1 VGSFE
6 YFQPANLS
14 EAMDLLAAYGERAV
28 VMAGGTDVM
37 VALNA
42 GELRA
47 NCIIGISEIKE
58 LKFIKEENGVL
69 RIGPSVTMAEITN
82 NRLIKEK
89 FNCLWKA
96 AMMAAGPQVRNLG
109 TIGGNLGTA
118 SPAGDFIPPL
128 MALDSSLIA
137 VCKSGESVIKIADFF
152 SGPKATTLQA
162 DSLIRE
168 IRIPF
173 MPKMS
178 ASSFEKLGK
187 RKAMSIS
194 VASAAAVVTTNTDK
208 TSFAN
213 VKIALGSLAPTVVR
227 AQKAEERLRGRP
239 IDQKEISAAAE
250 MVREEIR
257 PMTDG
262 RATAWYRSE
271 VSCSLVRKALWDA
284 ISELG
289 VECQ

>member
-6 YFQPANLS
+6 YFRPANLS
-14 EAMDLLAAYGERAV
+14 EAMDLLATYGKNAV

-37 VALNA
+37 VTLNA
-42 GELRA
+42 AELSA

-69 RIGPSVTMAEITN
+69 RIGPLVTTAEIIN
-82 NRLIKEK
+82 NKLIKEK
-89 FNCLWKA
+89 FKCLWKA
-96 AMMAAGPQVRNLG
+96 ATMTAGPQVRNLG

-128 MALDSSLIA
+128 MVLDASLIT
-137 VCKSGESVIKIADFF
+137 VSKSEESVIKIADFF
-152 SGPKATTLQA
+152 SGPKTTILRA

-173 MPKMS
+173 LPKIG
-178 ASSFEKLGK
+178 ASSFEKIGK

-194 VASAAAVVTTNTDK
+194 VASVAAVVTASTDK
-208 TSFAN
+208 MKFAN

-227 AQKAEERLRGRP
+227 AEKVEERLRGRP
-239 IDQKEISAAAE
+239 IDPKEIREAAE
-250 MVREEIR
+250 TVREEIR

-284 ISELG
+284 LSELEAG
-289 VECQ
+289 RQ